1 MRGKISATAIPEA
14 SRFSKVALACLAGVL
29 GLTLAAVSC
38 GSHQSGDCKG
48 QPGEEFCACN
58 PSGGCNPGL
67 ACAGDLNQCLLVAG
81 SDGPPSAGTNGGG
94 NSTGAGGTAGTGTTG
109 TGAT

>member
-81 SDGPPSAGTNGGG
+81 SDGAPVGRKKGGG
-94 NSTGAGGTAGTGTTG
+94 QKTRRGRTGGG
-109 TGAT
+109 